1 MPVNTYPRINAAD
14 VRRGDKI
21 TSWGGT
27 VRRAHG
33 GTVESVRFNP
43 VWIEIKIEGSDRP
56 MTANREDATF
66 IVERIVK
73 TAEEKAA
80 ELREAQ
86 LWSLDRAE
94 RGAEEDLQNIQE
106 KLGNE
111 LLNGNVASYSRLD
124 DLLSA
129 QARYAVWSRV
139 THVARVQALRA
150 VSFDAESGT
159 WSVRD
164 DAEVSAENDD
174 HAALTR
180 WESYEYM
187 VQKTRDELLEW
198 SQFTSRSTSVMS
210 NAVEDYEREAK
221 ARFASRRSYFG
232 L

>member
-1 MPVNTYPRINAAD
+1 MPELRTIPVAASQVKQGDIIQVGLFDATVTEVNVKTVYTYIKT
-14 VRRGDKI
+14 DK
-21 TSWGGT
+21 SE
-27 VRRAHG
+27 RPSR
-33 GTVESVRFNP
+33 VESVSTVNVARSF
-43 VWIEIKIEGSDRP
+43 K
-56 MTANREDATF
+56 TDA
-66 IVERIVK
+66 
-73 TAEEKAA
+73 EKAA

>member
-1 MPVNTYPRINAAD
+1 
-14 VRRGDKI
+14 
-21 TSWGGT
+21 
-27 VRRAHG
+27 
-33 GTVESVRFNP
+33 
-43 VWIEIKIEGSDRP
+43 
-56 MTANREDATF
+56 
-66 IVERIVK
+66 
-73 TAEEKAA
+73 
-80 ELREAQ
+80 
-86 LWSLDRAE
+86 
-94 RGAEEDLQNIQE
+94 
-106 KLGNE
+106 
-111 LLNGNVASYSRLD
+111 
-124 DLLSA
+124 
-129 QARYAVWSRV
+129 
-139 THVARVQALRA
+139 VQALRA